1 MSYQEF
7 RPGRF
12 NQIPLVVKNIL
23 IINVILYAANMLF
36 SNVLPLD
43 KYLDLYFFKSHYF
56 KPHQFITY
64 MFMHSKTDPTH
75 IIFNMLAVYMFGSI
89 LENLWGSKRFLNF
102 YILCGLGA
110 AAAQYAVD
118 FYHYREIINSVGGT
132 LSPEMDSQLK
142 YYYDGGG
149 TLGAS
154 GAVFGLLA
162 AFAMMFPN
170 TYLYLYFA
178 IPIKAKYF
186 VLGYAVI
193 EFFSGSFGLEPGVA
207 HFAHLGGAAVGAIIV
222 LIWRRNRSNFY

>member
-23 IINVILYAANMLF
+23 IINVILFAAKMMLPQ
-36 SNVLPLD
+36 VLPLD

-64 MFMHSKTDPTH
+64 MFMHADVGH
-75 IIFNMLAVYMFGSI
+75 IFFNMLAVYMFGSI

-110 AAAQYAVD
+110 ALAEYGVMFFQ
-118 FYHYREIINSVGGT
+118 YRETIANYPMTPDLEEQIRSA
-132 LSPEMDSQLK
+132 
-142 YYYDGGG
+142 YDFGPI
-149 TLGAS
+149 LGAS
-154 GAVFGLLA
+154 GSVFGLLA
-162 AFAMMFPN
+162 AFAMLFPN

-186 VLGYAVI
+186 VIGYAAL
-193 EFFSGSFGLEPGVA
+193 ELLFGTFGIQQGVA
-207 HFAHLGGAAVGAIIV
+207 HFAHLGGAVVGAIIV
-222 LIWRRNRSNFY
+222 LIWRRNRNNFF